1 MLALVKVFS
10 HFKFNALAPFFHSH
24 EVTGIVNA
32 GFGVIPIGIH

>member
-10 HFKFNALAPFFHSH
+10 HFKFNALAPFLHSH

-32 GFGVIPIGIH
+32 YFGVIPIGIH